1 MKWRETGRGRMPPR
15 GWRGNARARNAL
27 GSGMSTDTAGT
38 PTDAASTASDDLA
51 LVVGAT
57 GIGGSAIVDRLVSEG
72 RQVLALS
79 RRPGREAS
87 GVRWISADLRSPED
101 LARVLGPERPTHV
114 YFTAWSRQATEEEN
128 IAVNGGM
135 VRDLLAALA
144 DAPVRHT
151 ALVTG
156 LKHYLGP
163 FEAYGQ
169 GNMPDTP
176 FHEDEPR
183 LDVANFY
190 YAQED
195 ELFAAAERQGFTW
208 SVHRS
213 HTVIGHAVGN
223 LMNMGLTL
231 AAQAS
236 LCRALDIPFVFPGS
250 ETQWNG
256 LTDVTDATV
265 LAEQMIWASRTEAG
279 ANEAFNIVNGDIFRW
294 RWMWPR
300 LAAYFGVEPVGFEG
314 APRPLDE
321 QMAGRESDWAAL
333 AAEHGLVEPDLG
345 RVASW
350 WHTDADLGRD
360 IEVVT
365 DMSKSRLAGF
375 TSHHRTVDSFL
386 GLFDRYRA
394 EKLIPGEPTRR

>member
-1 MKWRETGRGRMPPR
+1 MTTNTADPR
-15 GWRGNARARNAL
+15 
-27 GSGMSTDTAGT
+27 
-38 PTDAASTASDDLA
+38 PTDAGRTSAASAESSAPSPSDLA
-51 LVVGAT
+51 LIVGAT
-57 GIGGSAIVDRLVSEG
+57 GIGGSAIADQLVGEG
-72 RQVLALS
+72 RQVLALA
-79 RRPGREAS
+79 RRPGRVAP
-87 GVRWISADLRSPED
+87 GVRWISADLRSPDD
-101 LARVLGPERPTHV
+101 LARVLGPERPTSV
-114 YFTAWSRQATEEEN
+114 YFTAWSRQETEAKN
-128 IAVNGGM
+128 IEVNGGM

-144 DAPVRHT
+144 DAPVRHV

-169 GNMPDTP
+169 GTMPDTP
-176 FHEDEPR
+176 FHEDEDR
-183 LDVANFY
+183 LDVENFY

-195 ELFAAAERQGFTW
+195 ELYAAAARQGFTW

-231 AAQAS
+231 AVQGS

-250 ETQWNG
+250 RTQWNG

-265 LAEQMIWASRTEAG
+265 LAEQMIWASRTAAG
-279 ANEAFNIVNGDIFRW
+279 ANEAFNVVNGDIFRW

-300 LAAYFGVEPVGFEG
+300 LAAYFGVEPVGFDG
-314 APRPLDE
+314 APRPLE
-321 QMAGRESDWAAL
+321 VQMACRQDAWTAL
-333 AAEHGLVEPDLG
+333 VAEHGLAEADLQ

-375 TSHHRTVDSFL
+375 TTHHRTLDSFV

-394 EKLIPGEPTRR
+394 EKLIPDLSAGH

>member
-1 MKWRETGRGRMPPR
+1 MTENRETPVRTSAP
-15 GWRGNARARNAL
+15 
-27 GSGMSTDTAGT
+27 
-38 PTDAASTASDDLA
+38 AASPRSDGTGRTA

-57 GIGGSAIVDRLVSEG
+57 GISGSALVDQLTAEG
-72 RQVLALS
+72 WDVLALS
-79 RRPGREAS
+79 RRAGADRP
-87 GVRWISADLRSPED
+87 GVRWISADLRSADD
-101 LARVLGPERPTHV
+101 LRRVLAPEKPTHV
-114 YFTAWSRQATEEEN
+114 FFTAWSRQATEQEN
-128 IAVNGGM
+128 IDVNGGM
-135 VRDLLAALA
+135 VRDLLAAL
-144 DAPVRHT
+144 DGAPVEHA

-176 FHEDEPR
+176 FHEEEER
-183 LDVANFY
+183 LDAPNFY

-195 ELFAAAERQGFTW
+195 ELFAAAARQGFTW

-223 LMNMGLTL
+223 QMNMGLTL
-231 AAQAS
+231 AVYGS
-236 LCRALDIPFVFPGS
+236 LCRDLGLPFVFPGS

-265 LAEQMIWASRTEAG
+265 LADQMVWASTAEAG
-279 ANEAFNIVNGDIFRW
+279 RDEAFNVVNGDVFRW

-300 LAAYFGVEPVGFEG
+300 LAVFFGVEPVGFQD
-314 APRPLDE
+314 APRPLE
-321 QMAGRESDWAAL
+321 QQMAGYEDDWARIAREAGLAESDL
-333 AAEHGLVEPDLG
+333 N
-345 RVASW
+345 RIASW

-365 DMSKSRLAGF
+365 DISKSRLAGF
-375 TSHHRTVDSFL
+375 HTHHRTLDSFL
-386 GLFDRYRA
+386 GLFERYRA
-394 EKLIPGEPTRR
+394 EELIPR

>member
-1 MKWRETGRGRMPPR
+1 MFPSGPCCALVELPSGPPSR
-15 GWRGNARARNAL
+15 PDR
-27 GSGMSTDTAGT
+27 S
-38 PTDAASTASDDLA
+38 A

-57 GIGGSAIVDRLVSEG
+57 GIAGSAVVDQLLEQGWPVVG
-72 RQVLALS
+72 LA
-79 RRPGREAS
+79 RRPGRERP
-87 GVRWISADLRSPED
+87 GLRWVSADLTSAEA
-101 LARVLGPERPTHV
+101 LAAALAQEQPTHV
-114 YFTAWSRQATEEEN
+114 YFTAWLRQPTEAEN

-144 DAPVRHT
+144 HAPLAHV

-169 GNMPDTP
+169 GTMPDTP

-183 LDVANFY
+183 LDAPNFY

-195 ELFAAAERQGFTW
+195 ELFAAAAAHDFTW

-213 HTVIGHAVGN
+213 HTVVGHAVGN
-223 LMNMGLTL
+223 AMNIGLTL
-231 AAQAS
+231 AVAAA
-236 LCRALDIPFVFPGS
+236 LCRHTGSPFVFPGS
-250 ETQWNG
+250 ATQWDG

-265 LAEQMIWASRTEAG
+265 LAEQMIWASTDPAG
-279 ANEAFNIVNGDIFRW
+279 ADEAFNVVNGDVFRW

-300 LAAYFGVEPVGFEG
+300 LAAALGVEPEGFRD
-314 APRPLDE
+314 APRPFAE
-321 QMAGRESDWAAL
+321 QMADAAPVWAEVV
-333 AAEHGLVEPDLG
+333 AAHGLVEPDLD
-345 RVASW
+345 RLASW

-365 DMSKSRLAGF
+365 DISKSRLAGF
-375 TSHHRTVDSFL
+375 TTHHRTLDSFL
-386 GLFDRYRA
+386 ALFERYRA
-394 EKLIPGEPTRR
+394 EGLVPALG